1 MAYHLWY
8 SEKSADMHAGKTEE
22 KHWNGAEAW
31 TDTGYAIA
39 ADKDGNL
46 IQYMDAGE
54 RVQPAVQG
62 HDRHAYIVATARE
75 KEDFRVLVNRKGEI
89 NEDLAAELDIKADL
103 DVIKS
108 LVPQFYTPKPTSE
121 EPQAKQ
127 GKYKVSDEELSAI
140 MEKYASKPAAVTGNI
155 PECSGE
161 AGTGRQSPLVKSQ
174 LS

>member
-39 ADKDGNL
+39 ADRDGNL
-46 IQYMDAGE
+46 IQYMDAGD

-62 HDRHAYIVATARE
+62 HDRHAYIVAIGRE

-89 NEDLAAELDIKADL
+89 NADLAAELDIKADL
-103 DVIKS
+103 EVIKS
-108 LVPQFYTPKPTSE
+108 LVPQFYEPKPQMQKSAVV
-121 EPQAKQ
+121 QNGAKATAL
-127 GKYKVSDEELSAI
+127 K
-140 MEKYASKPAAVTGNI
+140 
-155 PECSGE
+155 
-161 AGTGRQSPLVKSQ
+161 AGV
-174 LS
+174 